1 MTAQLSDPDGSVTAR
16 AWDLDDD
23 GEFDDGNGESVPWTF
38 ATAGSHRVFVR
49 ATDNSG
55 SAVVIVRTLEVGGG
69 PGVPTTAAGGPST
82 VPLRLMS
89 PFPVV
94 RVAGSLTR
102 RGASLRLVS
111 VLAARG
117 ARIEVRCSGKGCA
130 RKKLVTKARGKRAK
144 RLETFQKTYRAGARI
159 EVRVSSSI
167 GRIGKYTR
175 ITIRKG
181 KKPARVDRCL
191 MPGSAK
197 PTKCPG

>member
-1 MTAQLSDPDGSVTAR
+1 
-16 AWDLDDD
+16 
-23 GEFDDGNGESVPWTF
+23 
-38 ATAGSHRVFVR
+38 
-49 ATDNSG
+49 
-55 SAVVIVRTLEVGGG
+55 VRTLQVGGAPAG
-69 PGVPTTAAGGPST
+69 PTTAAGGPSG
-82 VPLRLMS
+82 VRLRLMS

-94 RVAGSLTR
+94 RVAGSLTS

-130 RKKLVTKARGKRAK
+130 RKKLVTKARGKQAK
-144 RLETFQKTYRAGARI
+144 RLKTFQGRYRAGARL
-159 EVRVSSSI
+159 EVRVSSSAR
-167 GRIGKYTR
+167 RIGKYTR